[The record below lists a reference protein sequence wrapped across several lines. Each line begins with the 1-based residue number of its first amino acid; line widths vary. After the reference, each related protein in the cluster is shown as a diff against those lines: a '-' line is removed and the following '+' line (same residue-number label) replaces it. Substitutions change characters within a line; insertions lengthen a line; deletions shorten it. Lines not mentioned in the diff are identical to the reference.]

1 MSNVQERAAA
11 FREAISGC
19 LAYQELV
26 KTLDRHIRELV
37 GQGFEDLRIAI
48 LDPEDEEFHF
58 LFPWSAQTFS
68 YYRSKSKRANDFVS
82 YGLGCQKTLILKKQD
97 AGQFF
102 QQHRIQAPVHVP
114 AFLLLVPIRQ
124 NNQTAGV
131 LQISLSKGREG
142 DLGVLQAELETVG
155 ELAGEALDKCHR
167 YELTRQELEEQSTIL
182 QISASLQSHKKLEGV
197 LEAILDAVTQ
207 KLGFNRAVI
216 ALVDTA
222 TGTLQGTMTKGHE
235 DTYRLINCPVASSTE
250 VLAEVVRTCKTQF
263 IKDVRSDE
271 RIPMVIRE
279 RHDVWQVV
287 YLPLKSKGEAV
298 GVLVA
303 DHKTNRGQVTP
314 HRLKTLEIF
323 AAQASLAI
331 ENARLYQEIEQLAET
346 DGLTEVF
353 NRYYF
358 DKALK
363 REVPRV
369 KRYHEPLSLLMID
382 IRDFKRINDLYGHP
396 AGDEILK
403 DVARL
408 LMEIVRDTDIV
419 ARYGGDEFVV
429 LMPNTSEEQARLVQE
444 RIEKAIVLRNQFQP
458 EVSRKFT
465 LTIGLKVAHAFNVDS
480 ILVDADKAMYVGKE
494 DKEQQDLLAVLTQS
508 DLEALEQWDH
518 FLASV
523 LKVLYDKE
531 PYFYDHSRRV
541 MNYVVKICQL
551 LGLERSFM
559 QTVAVAALLHDIG
572 KISINTRLLN
582 KPAPLTDDEY
592 RIIKTHPVVGSDLLR
607 NLDYLGDIRE
617 VVLHHHERFDGKTSG
632 VYPGY
637 PRGLQGKGIPIGA
650 RILKVA
656 DAYDAMTSLR
666 PYRVPINST
675 EAIRVLKDDRGHAF
689 DPEIADVFVPH
700 LKDIVRSV
708 TFSFAIEDAK
718 VPPREQT
725 HS

>member
-1 MSNVQERAAA
+1 MSNVSEKAAA

-26 KTLDRHIRELV
+26 QALDQHIRDLV
-37 GQGFEDLRIAI
+37 GQGFEDLKSAI
-48 LDPEDEEFHF
+48 LDAEDEEFYF
-58 LFPWSAQTFS
+58 LFPRSAQTFS
-68 YYRSKSKRANDFVS
+68 YYTSKSKRANDLVS
-82 YGLGCQKTLILKKQD
+82 YGLGCQKTLILKRQD

-102 QQHRIQAPVHVP
+102 QQHRIQAPAHVP

-131 LQISLSKGREG
+131 LQVSLSTGWGG
-142 DLGVLQAELETVG
+142 DLGVLQAELETAGALVG
-155 ELAGEALDKCHR
+155 EVLDKCHH

-197 LEAILDAVTQ
+197 LEAIVDAVTQ
-207 KLGFNRAVI
+207 KLGFNRVVI

-235 DTYRLINCPVASSTE
+235 DTYRLINYPVASSTD
-250 VLAEVVRTCKTQF
+250 VMAVVVRTCKTQF
-263 IKDVRSDE
+263 IKDVQSDE
-271 RIPMVIRE
+271 RITMVIRE

-298 GVLVA
+298 GVLTA

-323 AAQASLAI
+323 ATQASLAI

-382 IRDFKRINDLYGHP
+382 IRDFKRTNDLYGHP

-541 MNYVVKICQL
+541 MNYVVKICQI

-582 KPAPLTDDEY
+582 KHAPLTDDEY

-637 PRGLQGKGIPIGA
+637 PRGLKGKGIPIGA

-675 EAIRVLKDDRGHAF
+675 EAIRVLKDNRGQAF
-689 DPEIADVFVPH
+689 DPDIADVFISH
-700 LKDIVRSV
+700 LKDVVQSV
-708 TFSFAIEDAK
+708 TLSFAIEDAK
-718 VPPREQT
+718 APPRK
-725 HS
+725 